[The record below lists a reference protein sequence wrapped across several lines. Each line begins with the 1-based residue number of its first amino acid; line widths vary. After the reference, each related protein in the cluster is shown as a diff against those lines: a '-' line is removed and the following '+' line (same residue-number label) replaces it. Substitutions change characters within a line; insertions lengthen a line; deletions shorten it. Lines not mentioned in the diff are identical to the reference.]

1 MNIAVWNCFWPK
13 VFSCPSACF
22 GCVFVVAVGSV
33 LILCVQ
39 PGLVKCLFGLV
50 RVLGR
55 DVGI

>member
-22 GCVFVVAVGSV
+22 SCVFVVAVGLV

-39 PGLVKCLFGLV
+39 PGLVKCLLGLELIMSLKV
-50 RVLGR
+50 
-55 DVGI
+55 

>member
-1 MNIAVWNCFWPK
+1 MKKRNSNLVGFCCYSR
-13 VFSCPSACF
+13 VTCL
-22 GCVFVVAVGSV
+22 GCVSVVAVGLV